1 MVDDLSS
8 ALDVET
14 ERLLWESIFTT
25 RGATWLVVSHRRT
38 ALRRADQIVVL
49 KDGHL
54 EDEGTLDELLERSEE
69 MRRLWHDDGDQD
81 DVTPARADQGLDDLT
96 SAGRN

>member
-1 MVDDLSS
+1 
-8 ALDVET
+8 
-14 ERLLWESIFTT
+14 
-25 RGATWLVVSHRRT
+25 
-38 ALRRADQIVVL
+38 VVL